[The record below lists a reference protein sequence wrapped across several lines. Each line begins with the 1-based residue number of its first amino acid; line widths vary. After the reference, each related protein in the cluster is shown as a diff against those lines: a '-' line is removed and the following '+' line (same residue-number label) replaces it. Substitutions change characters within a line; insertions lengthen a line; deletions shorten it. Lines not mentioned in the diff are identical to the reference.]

1 MATRLA
7 AAVSSACQVLPV
19 RSEPLSA
26 KVVVVF
32 KKITSSIP
40 FSRSN
45 GYGQVEVEIL
55 TFHLRFKAPVFGGMK
70 RGLSVRFTLRF
81 RNSSLKRGYNNLLK
95 CLTKSAFHFSTRMK
109 RV

>member
-1 MATRLA
+1 M
-7 AAVSSACQVLPV
+7 

-45 GYGQVEVEIL
+45 GYGQVEVEIEIL
-55 TFHLRFKAPVFGGMK
+55 TFHLRFKAPFFGGLK
-70 RGLSVRFTLRF
+70 RALSVRFTLRF